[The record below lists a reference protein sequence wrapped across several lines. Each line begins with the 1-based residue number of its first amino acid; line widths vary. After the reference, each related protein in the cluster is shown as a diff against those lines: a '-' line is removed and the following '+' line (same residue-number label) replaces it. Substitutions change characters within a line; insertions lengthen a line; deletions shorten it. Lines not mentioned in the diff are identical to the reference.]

1 MTVAVVV
8 LAALVVV
15 LAGLLV
21 VQGRRGRDRVAA
33 SDARAERA
41 EAAEAE
47 RSRELATAQDAARS
61 ERERAAE
68 ELLSARVGQA
78 DVERQLS
85 AARAEATEAVR
96 RRTQVEA
103 DLSAQRSRAEAAD
116 AEVQRLEHDL
126 GEAESRAARVQLQLD
141 AAAGTP
147 TELSALW
154 ALELARSER
163 TWRYSVAPM
172 PMGPSPFPGVDDP
185 LRLAVEVEAAA
196 LREEVG
202 APLSVRW
209 AAEPVRQPGHAL
221 LVLRLA
227 QEVLAAAAR
236 EGQAAVLSVRDDGG
250 GDVVLDLRAED
261 DGDPTLELPVPG
273 VPAELVTAETGNG
286 LRLVVHQD
294 RVGDAT
300 PA

>member
-1 MTVAVVV
+1 VTVAVVV

-15 LAGLLV
+15 LAGVLA
-21 VQGRRGRDRVAA
+21 VQGRRTRDRVAA
-33 SDARAERA
+33 TDARAERA
-41 EAAEAE
+41 EAAAAE
-47 RSRELATAQDAARS
+47 RANELAAARDAAGI

-68 ELLSARVGQA
+68 DLRGATAARA
-78 DVERQLS
+78 DLERQLS
-85 AARAEATEAVR
+85 ATRAEASEAAR
-96 RRTQVEA
+96 RRTEA
-103 DLSAQRSRAEAAD
+103 EAELSAQRSRADAAE
-116 AEVQRLEHDL
+116 AEVGRLAHDL
-126 GEAESRAARVQLQLD
+126 GEAESRAARVQLRLD

-172 PMGPSPFPGVDDP
+172 PTGPSPFPGVEDP

-209 AAEPVRQPGHAL
+209 AAAPVRQPGHAL

-236 EGQAAVLSVRDDGG
+236 EGQAAVLSVREDRD

-261 DGDPTLELPVPG
+261 DGDPAPKLPVPG
-273 VPAELVTAETGNG
+273 VPAELVTAEIGEG

-294 RVGDAT
+294 RVVAT
-300 PA
+300 HV

>member
-1 MTVAVVV
+1 M
-8 LAALVVV
+8 
-15 LAGLLV
+15 
-21 VQGRRGRDRVAA
+21 AA
-33 SDARAERA
+33 SEARAERA

-47 RSRELATAQDAARS
+47 RSRELATAQDAARA

-68 ELLSARVGQA
+68 ELRSARAGQA
-78 DVERQLS
+78 DSERQLS
-85 AARAEATEAVR
+85 AARAEASEAVR
-96 RRTQVEA
+96 RRTVIEA
-103 DLSAQRSRAEAAD
+103 DVTTQRSRAEAAE

-236 EGQAAVLSVRDDGG
+236 EGQAAVLSVRDDRD

-261 DGDPTLELPVPG
+261 DGDPSPQLPVPG

-294 RVGDAT
+294 RVADAT